1 MKIDQKTKLAEIQ
14 TVFIGQFPHL
24 RIEFYKRPHEPGEA
38 TGDRE
43 KLNVDLTLEEIAKAK
58 WTKELQIDR
67 SMTIS
72 EFEALMYE
80 DFGLN
85 VQVFR
90 RSGNL
95 WLQTTVTDNW
105 SLDVANTKGGHSEEL
120 FEEQRQE

>member
-14 TVFIGQFPHL
+14 LAFNGQFPYL
-24 RIEFYKRPHEPGEA
+24 RVEFYKRPHESGEA
-38 TGDRE
+38 TADRE
-43 KLNVDLTLEEIAKAK
+43 KLDLDLTLEEIANAK
-58 WTKELQIDR
+58 WNKGLTFDR
-67 SMTIS
+67 NMTIS
-72 EFEALMYE
+72 EFEALMHD

-105 SLDVANTKGGHSEEL
+105 SLDVANAKGGRSEEL
-120 FEEQRQE
+120 YEDQRRE